1 MTNAQH
7 AALWDVINEGGEGY
21 RPDYAI
27 RRATPVAARPAA
39 QADRML
45 RDAKGAYVP
54 AAKVAARLAANVAKL
69 SRLTDATAIAIVSAS
84 IAADQAL
91 LA

>member
-1 MTNAQH
+1 MSNHQ
-7 AALWDVINEGGEGY
+7 ALWDVINEGGEGY
-21 RPDYAI
+21 RPGYA
-27 RRATPVAARPAA
+27 RRTAKMVASRPAA

-54 AAKVAARLAANVAKL
+54 ASKVAARLAANIAKL
-69 SRLTDATAIAIVSAS
+69 PSLTNTSAIEIVSAS